1 MHSFLEVFRPLL
13 NHHLLH
19 ATPESSS
26 FGNQYNRVEILRWLP
41 SGWRRIDLPP
51 GIRKKD
57 NCIKFIRFEVELRA
71 VILLL
76 LLPNFCTKQQM
87 PRKITTRRIF
97 FPLLLLLLL
106 LFLVAKSSSSF
117 AKKTY
122 RSVSPFLS
130 AMLSCASSYLSVS
143 GSLDVDWVDDIKEL
157 FHHGH
162 FLVDKVDFAVH
173 GLQHILIQLSRQFL
187 DRYYISLLWSCSHN
201 NEKSILLPRLMCAMG
216 CWRRTGGFAEG
227 KNSSN
232 FHFHFFFRWAKY

>member
-1 MHSFLEVFRPLL
+1 MHSFLEVFRPPLL
-13 NHHLLH
+13 NLHHLH
-19 ATPESSS
+19 ATLESSS

-57 NCIKFIRFEVELRA
+57 NCIKFIRFEEVEHQSYSCSRISNRCRGKLQLGESSFYFFSFFF
-71 VILLL
+71 LLL
-76 LLPNFCTKQQM
+76 KVHQVLP
-87 PRKITTRRIF
+87 
-97 FPLLLLLLL
+97 
-106 LFLVAKSSSSF
+106 
-117 AKKTY
+117 KKTY

-187 DRYYISLLWSCSHN
+187 DRYYISLLWSCFHN
-201 NEKSILLPRLMCAMG
+201 NEKSILRRLLRLMWAMG
-216 CWRRTGGFAEG
+216 WGRTGGKGFAEG

-232 FHFHFFFRWAKY
+232 FHFISFLGATQK

>member
-1 MHSFLEVFRPLL
+1 M
-13 NHHLLH
+13 
-19 ATPESSS
+19 
-26 FGNQYNRVEILRWLP
+26 
-41 SGWRRIDLPP
+41 
-51 GIRKKD
+51 
-57 NCIKFIRFEVELRA
+57 
-71 VILLL
+71 
-76 LLPNFCTKQQM
+76 LLP

-97 FPLLLLLLL
+97 FSVLLLLLLLL

-232 FHFHFFFRWAKY
+232 FHFHFFFWVGKVLEKKIISFFTDYLSN